1 MTARHEQPIPFAS
14 AEAQVRAALRQRDVP
29 DGLAL
34 GIEHAHAVEFLQVGL
49 RVAVA
54 APAAPQVAGF
64 VAFDAVDG
72 GVVQAFDV
80 FAAFAQG
87 AVVLD
92 RDGPDQAV
100 RFGAAFDDVQGLFI
114 RGEAQALGTGQ
125 VVDHPGDFLAL
136 AVDAVDSVGLSR
148 GDFVAFVVVAGL
160 EGRVAEPDRAVA
172 FADDV
177 VGGVEGFAVEAV
189 GQHGDGAV
197 VFGAGDAAAFAG
209 GGGALADDEAA
220 LAIAAHAVGEVG
232 MFAVH
237 REGVGDFVP
246 THDAVVG
253 DVADQQ
259 VTPVADPDRSFRPP
273 HAGGEFLD
281 AGVEDPQFKKAVV
294 EDVNERIRVTLAQGF
309 CGRREAGQSGTADGG
324 QGGGNSEG
332 FLQETAAGV
341 AA

>member
-14 AEAQVRAALRQRDVP
+14 AEAQVRAAFWQRDVP

-34 GIEHAHAVEFLQVGL
+34 GVEDSHAVEFFEVGL
-49 RVAVA
+49 GVAVA
-54 APAAPQVAGF
+54 SPATPQVARF
-64 VAFDAVDG
+64 VALHAVDG

-100 RFGAAFDDVQGLFI
+100 RFGPTFDDVQGLFV
-114 RGEAQALGTGQ
+114 RGEAQAVGAGE
-125 VVDHPGDFLAL
+125 VVDHPGDFPAL
-136 AVDAVDSVGLSR
+136 AVDAVDGVGLGR

-197 VFGAGDAAAFAG
+197 VFRAGDAPAFAG
-209 GGGALADDEAA
+209 RGRTLADDEAA
-220 LAIAAHAVGEVG
+220 LAIAAHAV
-232 MFAVH
+232 
-237 REGVGDFVP
+237 
-246 THDAVVG
+246 
-253 DVADQQ
+253 
-259 VTPVADPDRSFRPP
+259 
-273 HAGGEFLD
+273 
-281 AGVEDPQFKKAVV
+281 
-294 EDVNERIRVTLAQGF
+294 
-309 CGRREAGQSGTADGG
+309 
-324 QGGGNSEG
+324 
-332 FLQETAAGV
+332 
-341 AA
+341 